1 MINKGEILMER
12 VLLNISLIL
21 ILVYFYRVTRHGLH
35 ILQLENYYI
44 DRYAVWMKRYL
55 NKILN
60 IKTIILL
67 LIPTILFIINNEMTV
82 KIGLILEI
90 FILLYLIFIFE
101 KKKEKK
107 PFVVTARIKR
117 VYTTYLIL
125 FAILVICAN
134 IFKFRYVMVIANLC
148 TMVAY
153 TFVYIVTLINRPIE
167 KGIRRGFCQKAKNKL
182 KEVTGLKV
190 IGITG
195 SYGKTSTK
203 YIVNTIL
210 SQKYNTLMTPE
221 SYNTTMGVV
230 RTINEKLTSMH
241 QLFVCEMGAKY
252 IGDIK
257 EITDIV
263 DPTYGILTAIGP
275 QHLDTFKSLDN
286 VKKTKLELIDSL
298 PNDGIAFVNW
308 EDENIRNSKITK
320 NMVKFGLSKD
330 ADYYAKN
337 INITER
343 GSSFDVVIPNKN
355 SINVKTK
362 LLGNL
367 NILNIVGAVAIAD
380 KLGLTEDEIK
390 MGVKYIRPVTHRLEL
405 KQNPNGSIIIDD
417 AYNSNIKGA
426 KMALEVLKSFE
437 HKKRILIT
445 PGIVELGDKTIEI
458 NKELGR
464 KAAES
469 SDFIILVGANQTV
482 PIYNGI
488 REKEYPESC
497 VYIAQN
503 LQDALNKMNSI
514 ITKDSVVL
522 LENDLPDNYL

>member
-1 MINKGEILMER
+1 MEK
-12 VLLNISLIL
+12 VLLNFSLFL
-21 ILVYFYRVTRHGLH
+21 IFIYFVRITRHGLH
-35 ILQLENYYI
+35 ILQLENYYTS
-44 DRYAVWMKRYL
+44 RYAKWMKRCISKVL
-55 NKILN
+55 S
-60 IKTIILL
+60 IKTIVLL
-67 LIPTILFIINNEMTV
+67 LIPSILILLSIKNTSLLLA
-82 KIGLILEI
+82 GLIVEI
-90 FILLYLIFIFE
+90 LVLMYLIVSF
-101 KKKEKK
+101 KKQKEKK
-107 PFVVTARIKR
+107 AFVVTARIRR

-125 FAILVICAN
+125 FVMLVALANVWDYKIVLPLANVCAIFAYMFVI
-134 IFKFRYVMVIANLC
+134 
-148 TMVAY
+148 
-153 TFVYIVTLINRPIE
+153 IVTFINKPIE
-167 KGIRRGFCQKAKNKL
+167 SYIRNGFCRKAKTKL
-182 KEVTGLKV
+182 KEIPGLKV
-190 IGITG
+190 IGVTG

-203 YIVNTIL
+203 YVVNTIL

-252 IGDIK
+252 VGDIK

-263 DPTYGILTAIGP
+263 NPSYGIVTAIGP

-286 VKKTKLELIDSL
+286 VRKAKLELVDSL
-298 PNDGIAFVNW
+298 PEDGLAFVNW

-320 NMVKFGLSKD
+320 NMVKFGLSKE
-330 ADYYAKN
+330 ADYYATN
-337 INITER
+337 IDITER
-343 GSSFDVVIPNKN
+343 GSSFDVVIPGKEP
-355 SINVKTK
+355 IRIKTR

-380 KLGLTEDEIK
+380 KLGLTENEIK
-390 MGVKYIRPVTHRLEL
+390 VGAKYIRPVPHRLEL

-445 PGIVELGDKTIEI
+445 PGIVDLGDKQSEI
-458 NKELGR
+458 NQELGR
-464 KAAES
+464 AAAES
-469 SDFIILVGANQTV
+469 SDFIILVGASQAV

-488 REKEYPESC
+488 KEKNYPESNIF
-497 VYIAQN
+497 IAKN
-503 LQDALNKMNSI
+503 LQEALSKMNEI
-514 ITKDSVVL
+514 LTKDSVVL

>member
-1 MINKGEILMER
+1 MMER
-12 VLLNISLIL
+12 FLLNFALIL
-21 ILVYFYRVTRHGLH
+21 ILMYFYKITRNGLH

-44 DRYAVWMKRYL
+44 DRYAVWMKRYI
-55 NKILN
+55 KTVVN
-60 IKTIILL
+60 IKVIILL
-67 LIPTILFIINNEMTV
+67 LIPIICFAINRKIATYVGFAVEIL
-82 KIGLILEI
+82 GLM
-90 FILLYLIFIFE
+90 YLIISTK

-125 FAILVICAN
+125 FLIALATAN
-134 IFKFRYVMVIANLC
+134 ILNYKVVLSIVNIC
-148 TMVAY
+148 TMFAY
-153 TFVYIVTLINRPIE
+153 VFVYIVSVINKPVE
-167 KGIRRGFCQKAKNKL
+167 KSIRRGFCKKAKQKL
-182 KEVTGLKV
+182 KDIPGLKV

-203 YIVNTIL
+203 YIINTIL

-252 IGDIK
+252 VGDIK

-263 DPTYGILTAIGP
+263 NPDYGVLTAIGP

-286 VKKTKLELIDSL
+286 VRKTKLELVDSL
-298 PNDGIAFVNW
+298 PEDGLAFVNW

-330 ADYYAKN
+330 ADYYAEN

-343 GSSFDVVIPNKN
+343 GSIFDVVIPGKE
-355 SINVKTK
+355 SIKIKTR
-362 LLGNL
+362 LLGKL

-380 KLGLTEDEIK
+380 KLGLTPEEIK
-390 MGVKYIRPVTHRLEL
+390 IGAKYIRPVPHRLEL
-405 KQNPNGSIIIDD
+405 KQNQNGSIIIDD
-417 AYNSNIKGA
+417 AYNSNTRGA

-445 PGIVELGDKTIEI
+445 PGIVELGDKATEI
-458 NKELGR
+458 NQELGR
-464 KAAES
+464 NAAES
-469 SDFIILVGANQTV
+469 SDFIILVGAQQAV

-488 REKEYPESC
+488 KEKNYPESQ
-497 VYIAQN
+497 VFIAKD
-503 LQDALNKMNSI
+503 LQEALSKMNEI
-514 ITKDSVVL
+514 LTADSVVL

>member
-1 MINKGEILMER
+1 MEKF
-12 VLLNISLIL
+12 LLNFALVL
-21 ILVYFYRVTRHGLH
+21 ILVYFYKITRNGLH
-35 ILQLENYYI
+35 ILQLENYYV
-44 DRYAVWMKRYL
+44 DRYAVWMKRYI
-55 NKILN
+55 KTVVN
-60 IKTIILL
+60 IKVIVLL
-67 LIPTILFIINNEMTV
+67 LIPIICFLVNNQVVNYIGFVAEILS
-82 KIGLILEI
+82 LI
-90 FILLYLIFIFE
+90 YLIIITK

-107 PFVVTARIKR
+107 AFVVTARIKR

-125 FAILVICAN
+125 FVLALVCAN
-134 IFKFRYVMVIANLC
+134 VFNYKVVLSIVNVC
-148 TMVAY
+148 TMFAY
-153 TFVYIVTLINRPIE
+153 VFVYIVSIINKPVE
-167 KGIRRGFCQKAKNKL
+167 KSIRKGFCKQAKEKL
-182 KEVTGLKV
+182 QEIPGLKV
-190 IGITG
+190 VGITG

-203 YIVNTIL
+203 YIINTIL

-241 QLFVCEMGAKY
+241 QLFICEMGAKY

-263 DPTYGILTAIGP
+263 NPTYGVLTAIGP

-286 VKKTKLELIDSL
+286 VRKTKLELVDSL
-298 PNDGIAFVNW
+298 PEDGIAFVNW

-320 NMVKFGLSKD
+320 KMIKYGFSED

-337 INITER
+337 INITEH
-343 GSSFDVVIPNKN
+343 GSIFDVVIPDKE
-355 SINVKTK
+355 SIRIKTR
-362 LLGNL
+362 LLGKL

-380 KLGLTEDEIK
+380 KLGLTPEEIK
-390 MGVKYIRPVTHRLEL
+390 IGAKYIRPVPHRLDL

-437 HKKRILIT
+437 HRKRILIT
-445 PGIVELGDKTIEI
+445 PGIVELGDKMTEI

-464 KAAES
+464 NAAES
-469 SDFIILVGANQTV
+469 SDFVILVGAEQAV
-482 PIYNGI
+482 PIYNGLK
-488 REKEYPESC
+488 EKHYPESQIF
-497 VYIAQN
+497 IAKN
-503 LQDALNKMNSI
+503 LQEALSKMNEI
-514 ITKDSVVL
+514 ITQNSVVL

>member
-1 MINKGEILMER
+1 MEK
-12 VLLNISLIL
+12 VLLNFSLFL
-21 ILVYFYRVTRHGLH
+21 IFIYFVRITRHGLH

-44 DRYAVWMKRYL
+44 SRYAKWMKRCIGKVL
-55 NKILN
+55 S

-67 LIPTILFIINNEMTV
+67 LIPSILIIASIKNN
-82 KIGLILEI
+82 KLLLAGLIIEI
-90 FILLYLIFIFE
+90 LVLMYLIVSF
-101 KKKEKK
+101 KKQKEKK
-107 PFVVTARIKR
+107 AFVVTARIRR
-117 VYTTYLIL
+117 VYTTYLVL
-125 FAILVICAN
+125 FAILVALAN
-134 IFKFRYVMVIANLC
+134 MLNYKIVLPIANVC
-148 TMVAY
+148 AMFAY
-153 TFVYIVTLINRPIE
+153 IFVIIVTVINKPIE
-167 KGIRRGFCQKAKNKL
+167 GYIRYGFCRKAKTKL
-182 KEVTGLKV
+182 KEIPGLKV
-190 IGITG
+190 IGVTG

-203 YIVNTIL
+203 YVVNTIL

-252 IGDIK
+252 VGDIK

-263 DPTYGILTAIGP
+263 NPSYGIVTAIGP

-286 VKKTKLELIDSL
+286 VRKAKLELVDSL
-298 PNDGIAFVNW
+298 PDDGLAFVNW

-320 NMVKFGLSKD
+320 NMVKFGLSKE
-330 ADYYAKN
+330 ADYYATN
-337 INITER
+337 IDINER
-343 GSSFDVVIPNKN
+343 GSSFDVVIPGKEP
-355 SINVKTK
+355 IRIKTR

-380 KLGLTEDEIK
+380 KLGLTENEIK
-390 MGVKYIRPVTHRLEL
+390 VGAKYIRPVPHRLEL

-445 PGIVELGDKTIEI
+445 PGIVDLGDKQSEI
-458 NKELGR
+458 NQELGR
-464 KAAES
+464 AAAES
-469 SDFIILVGANQTV
+469 SDFIILVGASQAV

-488 REKEYPESC
+488 KEKNYPESNIF
-497 VYIAQN
+497 IAKN
-503 LQDALNKMNSI
+503 LQEALSKMNEI
-514 ITKDSVVL
+514 LTKDSVVL

>member
-1 MINKGEILMER
+1 MEK
-12 VLLNISLIL
+12 VLLNFSLVFMF
-21 ILVYFYRVTRHGLH
+21 VYFYRITRHGLH

-44 DRYAVWMKRYL
+44 SRYAKWMKRCI
-55 NKILN
+55 NKVLN

-67 LIPTILFIINNEMTV
+67 LIPSILIIASMSNASLLV
-82 KIGLILEI
+82 LGLIIEI
-90 FILLYLIFIFE
+90 LVLMYLIVSF
-101 KKKEKK
+101 KKQKEKK
-107 PFVVTARIKR
+107 AFVVTARIKR
-117 VYTTYLIL
+117 VYTTYLVL
-125 FAILVICAN
+125 FAILVVLANMLNYKIVLPIAN
-134 IFKFRYVMVIANLC
+134 IITILGYV
-148 TMVAY
+148 
-153 TFVYIVTLINRPIE
+153 FVYIVTAINKPIE
-167 KGIRRGFCQKAKNKL
+167 SYIRHGFCKKAKTKL
-182 KEVTGLKV
+182 KEIPGLKV
-190 IGITG
+190 IGVTG

-203 YIVNTIL
+203 YVVNTIL

-263 DPTYGILTAIGP
+263 NPTYGLVTAIGP

-286 VKKTKLELIDSL
+286 VRKAKLELVDSL
-298 PNDGIAFVNW
+298 PDDGIAFVNW

-320 NMVKFGLSKD
+320 NMVKYGLSKD
-330 ADYYAKN
+330 ADYYATN
-337 INITER
+337 IDITER
-343 GSSFDVVIPNKN
+343 GSSFDVVIPGKE
-355 SINVKTK
+355 SIRIKTR

-380 KLGLTEDEIK
+380 KLGLTADEIK
-390 MGVKYIRPVTHRLEL
+390 VGAKYIRPVPHRLEL

-445 PGIVELGDKTIEI
+445 PGIVELGDKQSEI
-458 NKELGR
+458 NQELGR
-464 KAAES
+464 AAAES
-469 SDFIILVGANQTV
+469 SDFIILVGAQQAV

-488 REKEYPESC
+488 KEKNYPESN
-497 VYIAQN
+497 VFIAKN
-503 LQDALNKMNSI
+503 LQEALSKMNEI
-514 ITKDSVVL
+514 LTRDSVVL

>member
-1 MINKGEILMER
+1 MEK
-12 VLLNISLIL
+12 VLLNFNLVLIL
-21 ILVYFYRVTRHGLH
+21 AYFYRITRHGLH
-35 ILQLENYYI
+35 ILQLENYYL
-44 DRYAVWMKRYL
+44 DRYVVWMKRYFNKVL
-55 NKILN
+55 NL
-60 IKTIILL
+60 KTIILL
-67 LIPTILFIINNEMTV
+67 LVPTILMFINIQTINIV
-82 KIGLILEI
+82 GLVLEV
-90 FILLYLIFIFE
+90 FVLLYLIGSFK

-107 PFVVTARIKR
+107 AFVVTARIKR

-125 FAILVICAN
+125 FFILLICAN
-134 IFKFRYVMVIANLC
+134 VFNYRFVMIIANLC
-148 TMVAY
+148 TMIAY
-153 TFVYIVTLINRPIE
+153 TFVYIVGIINKPVE
-167 KGIRRGFCQKAKNKL
+167 KSIRRGFCKKAKHKL
-182 KEVTGLKV
+182 EEIPGLKV
-190 IGITG
+190 VGITG

-252 IGDIK
+252 VGDIK

-263 DPTYGILTAIGP
+263 NPTYGILTAIGP
-275 QHLDTFKSLDN
+275 QHLDTFKTLEN
-286 VKKTKLELIDSL
+286 VRKTKLELIDSL
-298 PNDGIAFVNW
+298 PQEEGIAFVNW

-320 NMVKFGLSKD
+320 NMVKFGLSNE
-330 ADYYAKN
+330 ADYYATN
-337 INITER
+337 IDITER
-343 GSSFDVVIPNKN
+343 GSSFDVVIPGKD
-355 SINVKTK
+355 SIRIKTR
-362 LLGNL
+362 LLGIL

-380 KLGLTEDEIK
+380 KLGLSEEEIK
-390 MGVKYIRPVTHRLEL
+390 VGAKYIRPVPHRLEL

-437 HKKRILIT
+437 HRKRILIT
-445 PGIVELGDKTIEI
+445 PGIVELGNKATEI
-458 NKELGR
+458 NQELGR
-464 KAAES
+464 NAADS
-469 SDFIILVGANQTV
+469 SDFIILVGAQQAI

-488 REKEYPESC
+488 KEKGYPESQ

-503 LQDALNKMNSI
+503 LQDGLSKMNSI
-514 ITKDSVVL
+514 LTKDSVVL